1 MRISDWSS
9 DVCSSDLHK
18 RVNGI
23 LFHGLSLLQRLHEG
37 FEGVAHRRRNAG
49 RPAIATQRGDL
60 DDETRKLLA
69 GAQAVA
75 DRLAT
80 VPVKSIAVLPLA
92 NASGDQD
99 QVYFSDGLSED
110 LINRSEEPTSELQ
123 SLMR

>member
-37 FEGVAHRRRNAG
+37 FKGVAHRRRNAG

-69 GAQAVA
+69 GAPDLLHRVQPGADARGEARAHLDEIVEVRRPEEVA
-75 DRLAT
+75 
-80 VPVKSIAVLPLA
+80 
-92 NASGDQD
+92 
-99 QVYFSDGLSED
+99 
-110 LINRSEEPTSELQ
+110 
-123 SLMR
+123 

>member
-9 DVCSSDLHK
+9 DVCSSDLLA
-18 RVNGI
+18 VV
-23 LFHGLSLLQRLHEG
+23 LLLTNQFVL
-37 FEGVAHRRRNAG
+37 
-49 RPAIATQRGDL
+49 RGDA
-60 DDETRKLLA
+60 TSA
-69 GAQAVA
+69 ASAQAVA

-110 LINRSEEPTSELQ
+110 LINALSQNDGLMELGRAPCREGEGQ
-123 SLMR
+123 YG